1 MKQEANVLVSVQTLS
16 LVMYTIMTKR
26 TTPAHCDDLADV
38 ESIQTDDYTWAQAA
52 SDTSFCASISCTDG
66 ESF

>member
-1 MKQEANVLVSVQTLS
+1 M
-16 LVMYTIMTKR
+16 KR

-52 SDTSFCASISCTDG
+52 PDTSFYADISYSGG